1 MSKKQITSNG
11 SVEPRTT
18 SYEFL
23 GPPGAFLITILTFIF
38 PYTFAFACSEKAG
51 GCPRSF
57 SELPAQFMDVLS
69 DVDWWKAQWDP
80 QGFAAYFAWYAFTI
94 VAWAVIPGDWVDG
107 LPLRT
112 GDRLQYKIN
121 AFSTMLLALGIV
133 GGLIFTRGPSS
144 FTYIYEHWVGI
155 LTGATANAIVQAM
168 WCYLSSFRE
177 GRLLALGGN
186 SGNHLY
192 DWFMGREL
200 NPRIGIFDIKTFNEL
215 RPGMI
220 LWTLINISMACEQAS
235 RRGGTITDSMWLVLV
250 FQGWYVADALYNEPA
265 LFSTMDVASDGFGF
279 MLSIGDLVW
288 LPFTYSLQA
297 RYLAW
302 NPVELGP
309 VWTAAIFTLHGLGY
323 YIFRSANG
331 EKNDFRNGKNP
342 KGLSYMDT
350 KRGTKLITS
359 GWWGASRHPNY
370 FGDLIMGLSWCLPTA
385 FGTPVTYYYI
395 VFFTILLVHRQRR
408 DDEACQHKYGDDWN
422 EYKRRVP
429 WRIVP
434 GVY

>member
-11 SVEPRTT
+11 SASVLNPRTT

-23 GPPGAFLITILTFIF
+23 GPPGAFLITTLTFIF

-80 QGFAAYFAWYAFTI
+80 EGFAAYFAWYAFTI

-112 GDRLQYKIN
+112 GERLQYKIN

-177 GRLLALGGN
+177 GHLLALGGN

-220 LWTLINISMACEQAS
+220 LWTLINISMA
-235 RRGGTITDSMWLVLV
+235 
-250 FQGWYVADALYNEPA
+250 
-265 LFSTMDVASDGFGF
+265 
-279 MLSIGDLVW
+279 
-288 LPFTYSLQA
+288 
-297 RYLAW
+297 
-302 NPVELGP
+302 
-309 VWTAAIFTLHGLGY
+309 
-323 YIFRSANG
+323 
-331 EKNDFRNGKNP
+331 
-342 KGLSYMDT
+342 
-350 KRGTKLITS
+350 
-359 GWWGASRHPNY
+359 
-370 FGDLIMGLSWCLPTA
+370 
-385 FGTPVTYYYI
+385 
-395 VFFTILLVHRQRR
+395 
-408 DDEACQHKYGDDWN
+408 
-422 EYKRRVP
+422 
-429 WRIVP
+429 
-434 GVY
+434 